1 MIECLNSK
9 LASLT
14 GIYGDA
20 SPFTGIEYHQISDE
34 LHSQGHQKDGNE
46 SLYSPFTGLPIA
58 TKIFFGPTYYQR
70 LRHLVDDKMY
80 SRTRGPIV
88 ALTR

>member
-1 MIECLNSK
+1 MIN
-9 LASLT
+9 
-14 GIYGDA
+14 
-20 SPFTGIEYHQISDE
+20 
-34 LHSQGHQKDGNE
+34 
-46 SLYSPFTGLPIA
+46 

-88 ALTR
+88 NLTRQPTHGRAKHGGLRFGEMERDCIIAHGK